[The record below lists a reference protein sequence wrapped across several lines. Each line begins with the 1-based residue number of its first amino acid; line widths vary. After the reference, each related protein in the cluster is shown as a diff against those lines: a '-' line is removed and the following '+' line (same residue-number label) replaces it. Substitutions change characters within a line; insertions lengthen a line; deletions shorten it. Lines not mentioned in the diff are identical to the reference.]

1 MWHRFLC
8 CLVIALLMQSCE
20 KGKQKDLIRISSDTI
35 CFDSSSSVQYVT
47 SGKDGFA
54 LSCIRDCDANE
65 NISQT
70 LHEGRIAVVLDAGWI
85 KATGRSMS
93 DTGYFTELEIEVQ
106 ANETGKDRC
115 CNIDLYHGDQMESIH
130 VFQKQ

>member
-20 KGKQKDLIRISSDTI
+20 KGKQKDMIQISSNNI
-35 CFDSSSSVQYVT
+35 CFDSAASVQYVT
-47 SGKDGFA
+47 SARAGFG
-54 LSCIRDCDANE
+54 LSCIRDCNTNK
-65 NISQT
+65 NISHT
-70 LHEGRIAVVLDAGWI
+70 AFEGNRAVVLDAGWI

-115 CNIDLYHGDQMESIH
+115 CNIDLYHGDQMETVH
-130 VFQKQ
+130 VFQER

>member
-20 KGKQKDLIRISSDTI
+20 KGKQKDMIQISSNNI
-35 CFDSSSSVQYVT
+35 CFDSSSSVQYVD

-70 LHEGRIAVVLDAGWI
+70 LHEGHTAVVLDAGWI

-93 DTGYFTELEIEVQ
+93 DIGYFKELEIEVQ
-106 ANETGKDRC
+106 DNGTGKDRC
-115 CNIDLYHGDQMESIH
+115 CKIELYHGNQMETVH
-130 VFQKQ
+130 VFQKR

>member
-20 KGKQKDLIRISSDTI
+20 KGKQKDLIRISSDSI

-47 SGKDGFA
+47 SGKDGFG

-93 DTGYFTELEIEVQ
+93 DTGYFKFLEIEVQ
-106 ANETGKDRC
+106 SNDTGKDRC
-115 CNIDLYHGDQMESIH
+115 CNIELYHGDQMESIH

>member
-93 DTGYFTELEIEVQ
+93 DTGYFKFLEIEVQ
-106 ANETGKDRC
+106 SNDTGKDRC
-115 CNIDLYHGDQMESIH
+115 CNIELYHGDQMESIH

>member
-47 SGKDGFA
+47 SGKDGFG